1 MITTLTQQVLSI
13 IFKRDEQTLNNGNI
27 IDVTADNSSSFKYRS
42 NLLTGLDT
50 EDGGA
55 DANAYR
61 IFKNAQTLVPLKYIS
76 SFFRSVE
83 IPFINTKLH
92 IELSWSKNCIISN
105 VAGDSTFKITK
116 SELYVLPVVTLSTDD
131 NLKLTK
137 LLSEGFKRSVF
148 WNEYKSKIETHT
160 LDNNNLK
167 RILLDSSHQGVNRLF
182 IFFLMRVLIRSI

>member
-13 IFKRDEQTLNNGNI
+13 IFKRDEQALNNGNI
-27 IDVTADNSSSFKYRS
+27 IDVTTDNSSSFKYRS

-92 IELSWSKNCIISN
+92 IELSWSKHCIISN

-182 IFFLMRVLIRSI
+182 IFFF